1 MNIRDEH
8 EDDDDL
14 RAAEYV
20 LGTLDAQARARVA
33 ERSEREPALARLIDA
48 WRGRLSPMADDIAPV
63 SPPMHLWHLVR
74 RRAGLDA
81 IERMTVPLWERLAF
95 WRGVGFAGLATT
107 AACVVAFLAMPRI
120 APAPADANYALP
132 HPVRLVSTLADG
144 KGRTTFVAAIDE
156 DACTI
161 VLMPHDRQPAPG
173 QVPELW
179 VIASDGRP
187 HSIGTGTDAPQQAMV
202 VPAALRTTLLGGDA
216 NTRLAVSMEPP
227 GGSPTGQP
235 SGFIA
240 GRGSLTQL

>member
-8 EDDDDL
+8 EDDDL

-20 LGTLDAQARARVA
+20 LGTLDAGERAGFA
-33 ERSEREPALARLIDA
+33 ERSAREPALLRLVDA

-63 SPPMHLWHLVR
+63 PPPMHLWHLVR

-81 IERMTVPLWERLAF
+81 LERMTVPLWERLAF

-179 VIASDGRP
+179 VIAGDGRP

-202 VPAALRTTLLGGDA
+202 VPRALRTTLLGGDA
-216 NTRLAVSMEPP
+216 GTTLAVSMEPP
-227 GGSPTGQP
+227 GGSPTGRP
-235 SGFIA
+235 TGFIA
-240 GRGSLTQL
+240 GRGALTRL

>member
-20 LGTLDAQARARVA
+20 LGTLDAQERARMA
-33 ERSEREPALARLIDA
+33 ERSEREPALARLVDA

-63 SPPMHLWHLVR
+63 SPPMYLWHLVR

-120 APAPADANYALP
+120 APGPADANYAMP
-132 HPVRLVSTLADG
+132 HPVRLVSTLADL
-144 KGRTTFVAAIDE
+144 KGRTTFVAAIDD

-179 VIASDGRP
+179 VIAGDGTP
-187 HSIGTGTDAPQQAMV
+187 HSIGTGSDAPQQAMV
-202 VPAALRTTLLGGDA
+202 VPAALRTTLLGADA
-216 NTRLAVSMEPP
+216 NTTLAVSMEPP
-227 GGSPTGQP
+227 GGSPTGKP
-235 SGFIA
+235 TGFIA
-240 GRGSLTQL
+240 GRGPLTRL